1 MRDLR
6 HSALLMGSG
15 GRRKM
20 AYIVALSAGWVT
32 YSWFRAGQ
40 DHFSH
45 GSRTLAIVWTIVF
58 TILVVGAAIR
68 TQHDRERGERA
79 EDDHRPRL
87 AEERGQDRERRRC
100 EDRRE

>member
-1 MRDLR
+1 
-6 HSALLMGSG
+6 
-15 GRRKM
+15 M

-68 TQHDRERGERA
+68 TWHDRK
-79 EDDHRPRL
+79 L
-87 AEERGQDRERRRC
+87 
-100 EDRRE
+100 